1 MPSTLTTHKCSISSS
16 TWGHPELSKGN
27 KQIIASGRGKQT
39 QRAVQASL
47 HLLGDLENSQ
57 QPQGT
62 QNADPKGCA
71 RSEEPP
77 EHLKNAAYYH
87 LEGNQE

>member
-1 MPSTLTTHKCSISSS
+1 LPLEEANK
-16 TWGHPELSKGN
+16 PKGLLF
-27 KQIIASGRGKQT
+27 
-39 QRAVQASL
+39 QASL

-57 QPQGT
+57 QTQGT

-77 EHLKNAAYYH
+77 EYLKNAPYYH
-87 LEGNQE
+87 LEGNQELHHVQKYYLKVQSH